1 MNPPQ
6 SPPSQASSHF
16 QLEPIPAAILVDKEV
31 KRRDAIAL
39 LGTCKTGCKVIDE
52 EVMLGGFERGSV
64 VGISAEDEELG
75 VQLGLQTLAHSLCE
89 GTVTSGLLITPRPA
103 SVMLAGLR
111 DAVKSELEAKRC
123 TKDTIRMKLRQ
134 CLEKVMLS
142 CVFDMDGL
150 WEALADLDCEVVQE
164 KEGAVQDR
172 GATNIGQHDT
182 TYQFDE
188 IQDSQDDDDMAFS
201 PIHQASQPLAEE
213 PCSKT
218 QQQPD
223 VIVITHFSSLLT
235 GLFFHREKS
244 AALAALQL
252 LNSHLR
258 DLSRNL
264 SSKPLILLLNS
275 TSAVSSGPALATAT
289 AASPAKQSQ
298 VDPTLRSIFNP
309 PPLTGYSARRTKP
322 NFGLIFTQLLD
333 LHLLCTKIPKTR
345 QDAERAVRQLPGD
358 EIDMIWVV
366 EVLLD
371 ELGVWEGHTGA
382 RSGREQRWAAVK
394 VEKGRIGQAIDEK
407 EPEAK
412 TPNTSDLCNA
422 VLLQIGAHPFYF
434 RHAASQSYLD
444 RKTTLL
450 KPHRGLILKLH
461 DSSRGAI
468 AKAFPTKMPSSC
480 KELRE
485 ALAQCLQESDCVMVE
500 RNSAADC
507 LREPLVNT
515 LPLKCRQLKK
525 GFGECKRGMVDM
537 RKRFRGNMPVAYRTM
552 EQAEEGQGYQLYAG
566 RPAFA
571 GGVKKT
577 DGNEPIPQDWRE
589 VENEKWKAEQ
599 AAMEQQKK

>member
-31 KRRDAIAL
+31 KRRDAIVL
-39 LGTCKTGCKVIDE
+39 LGACKTGCKVIDE

-123 TKDTIRMKLRQ
+123 TKDTIRMKVRQ

-150 WEALADLDCEVVQE
+150 WEALADLDCEVVEE
-164 KEGAVQDR
+164 KDGAVQDQ

-188 IQDSQDDDDMAFS
+188 IQDSQDDDDEAFS
-201 PIHQASQPLAEE
+201 PIHQASQTLAEE
-213 PCSKT
+213 SCNKT
-218 QQQPD
+218 QQHPD

-244 AALAALQL
+244 AAHAALQL

-275 TSAVSSGPALATAT
+275 TSAVSSGPALATA
-289 AASPAKQSQ
+289 ASTAKQNQ

-333 LHLLCTKIPKTR
+333 LHLLCTKVPKTR
-345 QDAERAVRQLPGD
+345 QDAEGAVRQLPGD
-358 EIDMIWVV
+358 EIDMVWVV

-412 TPNTSDLCNA
+412 IPNISDRIRSISDAQPAN
-422 VLLQIGAHPFYF
+422 
-434 RHAASQSYLD
+434 QSYLD

-450 KPHRGLILKLH
+450 KPHSCISIILTP
-461 DSSRGAI
+461 D
-468 AKAFPTKMPSSC
+468 AFPG
-480 KELRE
+480 E

>member
-39 LGTCKTGCKVIDE
+39 LGACKTGCKVIDE
-52 EVMLGGFERGSV
+52 DVMLGGFERGCV
-64 VGISAEDEELG
+64 MGISAEDEELG

-89 GTVTSGLLITPRPA
+89 GTVVSGLLVTPRPA
-103 SVMLAGLR
+103 SVMLARLR

-123 TKDTIRMKLRQ
+123 TKDTIRMKARQ
-134 CLEKVMLS
+134 CLDKVMLS

-150 WEALADLDCEVVQE
+150 WEALADLDYQVVEQ
-164 KEGAVQDR
+164 KDGAVQDQV
-172 GATNIGQHDT
+172 AADMGQHDT

-188 IQDSQDDDDMAFS
+188 IQDSQDDDDEAFS

-213 PCSKT
+213 PCNQT
-218 QQQPD
+218 QRHPD

-244 AALAALQL
+244 AAHAALQL

-275 TSAVSSGPALATAT
+275 TSAVSSGPALAT

-345 QDAERAVRQLPGD
+345 QDAEGAVRQLPGD
-358 EIDMIWVV
+358 EIEMAWVV

-394 VEKGRIGQAIDEK
+394 VEKGRFEQAIDER
-407 EPEAK
+407 EPEAQIPNISDARVAARISIIL
-412 TPNTSDLCNA
+412 TPD
-422 VLLQIGAHPFYF
+422 
-434 RHAASQSYLD
+434 
-444 RKTTLL
+444 
-450 KPHRGLILKLH
+450 
-461 DSSRGAI
+461 
-468 AKAFPTKMPSSC
+468 AFPG
-480 KELRE
+480 E